1 MSNPTHAPA
10 FPLTRTQA
18 LLDAGNNVG
27 YYEVTEEKRAR
38 LKGLKSPE
46 AVLDM
51 LHGKALHIVD
61 SIVLDKTLI
70 RGKELLDRVGNP
82 KPILLAAA
90 NGPPV
95 MRVRSAVAVGVLNEC
110 MAALPVGLRK
120 AYQERT
126 VQSFSVGG
134 GCPLHLGRLQ
144 RALKPM
150 VGGDATNPP
159 TLAEA
164 DSAANAAWG
173 LDKLDWGVMRA
184 YPLIQRDSEKAVR
197 MAAHSRA
204 GVPTMGNYSDPEVRA
219 TQLGLAL
226 GLRKELVERERKDAG
241 GGRAYLRELE
251 ASAPHMLAAVSATKT
266 EVVTGAKLDALSCR
280 RYAIYPKYLQMNCAV
295 ATQPF
300 SAGCRNILSHWQCH
314 SMLGASLTHGGAD
327 ALADA
332 FTTQLD
338 EHDCAYAHGG
348 DDCTMAFNYN
358 CFEWKETVGGHV
370 VGLPT
375 RRTGILTICLDFSD
389 CDITMQW
396 LTRAPL
402 VRVIERHLRRIDAA
416 AASAWAYSMGDTL
429 EVLSGSLAA
438 KTKEMGKT
446 GGLLNSH
453 INDLAAGV
461 LAARLKARLGRTS
474 GQPRLYDGRSAESR
488 AAGPR
493 VEAEGLD
500 VLDEDIVRATVKELA
515 IGMGLNCRV
524 DYIHF
529 SPCPP
534 AMPDTVR
541 SRIDMHAFLVRSPH
555 PKVMGMMWHAT
566 MQGEGQCKA
575 LVMMDW
581 QRRLSALAYPH
592 MHVKGNEDFKVAEA
606 GRLIAIALSQ
616 GVPDQTHRQAGAIL
630 DARARKLVGAIVASS
645 KEKAATPIDQ
655 FLSAYSVDL
664 DVDLRGSLSALKRR
678 EDIWNTPRPAGTG
691 RGDRLDPAPLPANA
705 SWADEEQA
713 AEDEPYLRE
722 GVPEPPLAD
731 PARHALMPIAMP
743 RLLPLAHPLTTKQ
756 AGRPPRTA
764 RWGPDLP
771 PNIIKRVAGFAGRAL
786 PLARLSASFPGEE
799 EEEYAD
805 QLAAFYEAAR
815 GSDDGSV
822 YDPDFGED
830 VDELEYIE
838 QRLRIQRR

>member
-10 FPLTRTQA
+10 FPLTRAQA

-27 YYEVTEEKRAR
+27 YYEMTEEMRAR
-38 LKGLKSPE
+38 LKALKSPE

-51 LHGKALHIVD
+51 LHGKALHVAD
-61 SIVLDKTLI
+61 SVVLDKTLI
-70 RGKELLDRVGNP
+70 RGKELLDRLANP
-82 KPILLAAA
+82 KPILLTAA

-95 MRVRSAVAVGVLNEC
+95 LRVRSAMAVGVLNEC
-110 MAALPVGLRK
+110 MAALPAGVRS
-120 AYQERT
+120 AYQKRT

-134 GCPLHLGRLQ
+134 GCPLHLGRLK

-173 LDKLDWGVMRA
+173 LDRLDWGVMKA
-184 YPLIQRDSEKAVR
+184 YPLIQRDDEKAVR

-226 GLRKELVERERKDAG
+226 GLRKELVARERQMAG

-251 ASAPHMLAAVSATKT
+251 AAAPHMLAAVSATKT

-280 RYAIYPKYLQMNCAV
+280 RYGIYPKYLAMNEAI

-300 SAGCRNILSHWQCH
+300 SAGCRNILKDWRCH

-338 EHDCAYAHGG
+338 EYDCAYAHGG

-358 CFEWKETVGGHV
+358 CFEWKEFPGGQV
-370 VGLPT
+370 VGLPSH
-375 RRTGILTICLDFSD
+375 RTGILTLCLDFSD

-396 LTRAPL
+396 HTRAPF
-402 VRVIERHLRRIDAA
+402 VRVIERHLRRLDAA

-429 EVLSGSLAA
+429 EVLSGALAV

-453 INDLAAGV
+453 INDLAAGT
-461 LAARLKARLGRTS
+461 LAARLQARLGR
-474 GQPRLYDGRSAESR
+474 GGGGPRLYDGRPSEQR
-488 AAGPR
+488 ATGPP

-500 VLDEDIVRATVKELA
+500 VLNHDIVRSAVTELA
-515 IGMGLNCRV
+515 GGMGLNCRV

-529 SPCPP
+529 AACPAALP
-534 AMPDTVR
+534 NTAR
-541 SRIDMHAFLVRSPH
+541 SRIDMHGFLVRSPH
-555 PKVMGMMWHAT
+555 PKVMGMYWHAE
-566 MQGEGQCKA
+566 MHSDGSKQA
-575 LVMMDW
+575 FVMMDW
-581 QRRLSALAYPH
+581 PRRLAALAYPH

-630 DARARKLVGAIVASS
+630 DARARKLVGALVTSS

-664 DVDLRGSLSALKRR
+664 DLDLRGSLAALKRR
-678 EDIWNTPRPAGTG
+678 EDIWNLPRLLSVPPGGPLGLSA
-691 RGDRLDPAPLPANA
+691 LPATA
-705 SWADEEQA
+705 SWADEQQA
-713 AEDEPYLRE
+713 ADDEPYLRE
-722 GVPEPPLAD
+722 DVPEPPLAD
-731 PARHALMPIAMP
+731 PGKHRLIPIPMP
-743 RLLPLAHPLTTKQ
+743 RLPPLAHPKKASQ

-771 PNIIKRVAGFAGRAL
+771 PNIIKRVAGFAGKSL

-805 QLAAFYEAAR
+805 QMAAFYEAAR